1 MIIRKK
7 SISFGNLSTECM
19 TSAVQSR
26 NKPLPVKIRS
36 VEFKEK
42 DIDVVW
48 EKKNSSKTGSGM
60 VRPCFSGCK

>member
-1 MIIRKK
+1 
-7 SISFGNLSTECM
+7 M

>member
-1 MIIRKK
+1 
-7 SISFGNLSTECM
+7 M

-48 EKKNSSKTGSGM
+48 EKKNFSKTGSEM
-60 VRPCFSGCK
+60 VLPCFSGCK

>member
-36 VEFKEK
+36 VKFKEK

-60 VRPCFSGCK
+60 VLPCFSGCK

>member
-1 MIIRKK
+1 
-7 SISFGNLSTECM
+7 M

-60 VRPCFSGCK
+60 VVPCFSGCK